1 MSTQPVMTVTDELLA
16 ELESGVDHYH
26 CSIPGDVVVMLTT
39 ELRRLRAEN
48 AELERVVKDVR
59 WRVADTTDQLQ
70 AYGFNGDRLYGLD
83 EWSVPIRNLN
93 IAIGMLEKATQ

>member
-1 MSTQPVMTVTDELLA
+1 MTVTDELLA
-16 ELESGVDHYH
+16 ELEEAAYSSEFG
-26 CSIPGDVVVMLTT
+26 VVVEAQSLRESMK

-70 AYGFNGDRLYGLD
+70 AYGHNGDRLYGLD

-93 IAIGMLEKATQ
+93 IAIGILEKATQ